1 MIVISG
7 FLAASEC
14 TKFVFGRVSAPQT
27 PLEELTA
34 LSLTPYLVKG
44 GGYFRGRGESKGK
57 VGKRKER
64 EGKRD
69 RPPL

>member
-44 GGYFRGRGESKGK
+44 GGATSEGEGRA
-57 VGKRKER
+57 RER
-64 EGKRD
+64 
-69 RPPL
+69 